1 MSVYMF
7 PGQGSQTKG
16 MGDTL
21 FSLFPELTATASKI
35 LGYSIRDLCVK
46 DSRKQLNDTRYT
58 QPALYVVNAL
68 SYRQRSKEAGTTAN
82 YLVGHS
88 LGEYNALEAS
98 GAISFEDGLKLV
110 KKRGEL
116 MSAAPKGA
124 MAAVIGLTQTA
135 IQEILQA
142 NGLTAIDIANLNSP
156 TQTILSGLK
165 EDIIRAASFF
175 ETDGVRYSPLNTSGA
190 FHSRYME
197 AAKKEFEAYL
207 QEFTFSALSIPVIA
221 NVDASPYQA
230 DRIAA
235 NLAAQITHP
244 VQWVKSIQY
253 LLAEGEADFEEL
265 GVGQVLTK
273 LLADIKKHPLPSA
286 HPAPASPAPAMQ
298 QQATPTSAPAVQQ
311 QATPTPAS
319 AMQQQAAARGDREQ
333 ELVALQQKI
342 NEWNRSY
349 PIGSKVKVAS
359 HEGPVA
365 TKTKAMMLFGHRA
378 AIYLE
383 GYNGYFELNSVQP
396 VEAS

>member
-1 MSVYMF
+1 
-7 PGQGSQTKG
+7 
-16 MGDTL
+16 
-21 FSLFPELTATASKI
+21 
-35 LGYSIRDLCVK
+35 
-46 DSRKQLNDTRYT
+46 
-58 QPALYVVNAL
+58 
-68 SYRQRSKEAGTTAN
+68 
-82 YLVGHS
+82 
-88 LGEYNALEAS
+88 
-98 GAISFEDGLKLV
+98 
-110 KKRGEL
+110 

-135 IQEILQA
+135 IQEILQT

-175 ETDGVRYSPLNTSGA
+175 ETDGVRYPPLNTSGA

-221 NVDASPYQA
+221 NVDARPYQA

-235 NLAAQITHP
+235 NLAAQITQP
-244 VQWVKSIQY
+244 VQWVNSIQY

-273 LLADIKKHPLPSA
+273 LLADIKKHPLPST
-286 HPAPASPAPAMQ
+286 HPAPASPAPA
-298 QQATPTSAPAVQQ
+298 V
-311 QATPTPAS
+311 
-319 AMQQQAAARGDREQ
+319 QQQAAARGDREQ
-333 ELVALQQKI
+333 ELIALQQKI
-342 NEWNRSY
+342 NEWNNSY

-365 TKTKAMMLFGHRA
+365 TKTKAMILFGHRA

>member
-7 PGQGSQTKG
+7 PGQGSQKKG

-35 LGYSIRDLCVK
+35 LGYSIQDLCVN
-46 DSRKQLNDTRYT
+46 DSSKQLNDTRYT

-68 SYRQRSKEAGTTAN
+68 SYRQRSQKTGTTAN

-175 ETDGVRYSPLNTSGA
+175 EIDGVRYTPLNTSGA

-244 VQWVKSIQY
+244 VQWVNSIQY
-253 LLAEGEADFEEL
+253 LLAEGEVDFEEL
-265 GVGQVLTK
+265 GAGQVLTK
-273 LLADIKKHPLPSA
+273 LLADIKKHPLPSTP
-286 HPAPASPAPAMQ
+286 PASASPAPAMQ
-298 QQATPTSAPAVQQ
+298 QQAIPTSVPTVQQ
-311 QATPTPAS
+311 PATPTPAS
-319 AMQQQAAARGDREQ
+319 AMQQPAAARANREQ

-349 PIGSKVKVAS
+349 PIGSKVKIAS

>member
-7 PGQGSQTKG
+7 PGQGSQSKG
-16 MGDTL
+16 MGGKL
-21 FSLFPELTATASKI
+21 FSLFPELTVTASKI
-35 LGYSIRDLCVK
+35 LGYSIQDLCVK

-68 SYRQRSKEAGTTAN
+68 SYRQRSRETDTTAH
-82 YLVGHS
+82 YLIGHS

-124 MAAVIGLTQTA
+124 MAAVIGLTAAA
-135 IQEILQA
+135 IREILQA

-175 ETDGVRYSPLNTSGA
+175 EADGVRYTPLNTSGA

-197 AAKKEFEAYL
+197 AAKQEFEAYL
-207 QEFTFSALSIPVIA
+207 QEFTFSALSIPVIS
-221 NVDASPYQA
+221 NLDASPYQA
-230 DRIAA
+230 DRIGA

-244 VQWVKSIQY
+244 VQWTKTIQY
-253 LLAEGEADFEEL
+253 LMAQGETNFEEL
-265 GVGQVLTK
+265 GGGQVLTK
-273 LLADIKKHPLPSA
+273 LVTEIRKQPLPSA
-286 HPAPASPAPAMQ
+286 NPAPSSSPTPVQAPTPAMQ
-298 QQATPTSAPAVQQ
+298 QQATP
-311 QATPTPAS
+311 
-319 AMQQQAAARGDREQ
+319 RYDREQ
-333 ELVALQQKI
+333 ELAALQQKI
-342 NEWNRSY
+342 NEWNRNY
-349 PIGSKVKVAS
+349 PIGTKVKTAA
-359 HEGPVA
+359 HDGPVA

-383 GYNGYFELNSVQP
+383 GYNGYFELNSVEP
-396 VEAS
+396 VATS

>member
-35 LGYSIRDLCVK
+35 LGYSIWDLCVK

-68 SYRQRSKEAGTTAN
+68 SYRQRSKETGTTAN

-124 MAAVIGLTQTA
+124 MAAVIGLTQTE

-165 EDIIRAASFF
+165 EDIIRAAAFF
-175 ETDGVRYSPLNTSGA
+175 ETDGVRYAPLNTSGA

-197 AAKKEFEAYL
+197 AAKKEFAAYL
-207 QEFTFSALSIPVIA
+207 QEFTFSAPSTPVIA

-235 NLAAQITHP
+235 NLAAQITQP
-244 VQWVKSIQY
+244 VQWVNSIQY
-253 LLAEGEADFEEL
+253 LLAQGEADFEEL

-273 LLADIKKHPLPSA
+273 LLADIKKHPLPST
-286 HPAPASPAPAMQ
+286 HPAPASPAPARQ
-298 QQATPTSAPAVQQ
+298 QQVTPTSAPAVQQ
-311 QATPTPAS
+311 QATPAS
-319 AMQQQAAARGDREQ
+319 AMQQPAAANREQ
-333 ELVALQQKI
+333 ELLALQQKI

-349 PIGSKVKVAS
+349 PIGSKVTVAS